1 MEVESGRVKEKS
13 KLESLLKILH
23 EYAYME
29 TIVMVTIYLSI
40 GYLIDNK
47 DICMLNTDVSFI
59 LILLSVITLFHGFEN
74 GILALSVLAIAMWLF
89 YPIFAYIEFLVAL
102 MMTLIFSEFHYYW
115 TQKIKTAEIQANY
128 RGAKLDE
135 LSKAFYTLKISHDQL
150 EKNYV
155 IKPMSIR
162 NSIEY
167 IINQKT
173 SIDEDDT
180 IENKQEEYYN
190 RFIGLLEKSFNV
202 NSALIIHRKFSDDES
217 SYLLEDNSTFSYG
230 TLAEKRTAQVILEDY
245 LVDKAISRK
254 TAIYI
259 SDDLGEPTVT
269 NDINSLYLAAIPALE
284 NNKIVSVLVIE
295 RMPFMSFNRENLTSI
310 SILLEY
316 FSIEISKKDLLA
328 KENELTLVKDEP
340 FQYEFERMKY
350 LYKKFEVNSIILVL
364 RIDNELQA
372 TRVYE
377 KVQKM
382 LRSLDMVTLV
392 RNQGFYY
399 ITLLFPLHDKAAALG
414 YLNRLLFTLEE
425 AKDKKFNYMTFDL
438 SKTELL
444 NKYYAEDYDG

>member
-1 MEVESGRVKEKS
+1 MEVKSGRVKEKT
-13 KLESLLKILH
+13 KIETLLKLLH
-23 EYAYME
+23 EYAYIE
-29 TIVMVTIYLSI
+29 TIIMVAMYLGI
-40 GYLIDNK
+40 GYLIDST
-47 DICMLNTDVSFI
+47 DICMLNSDVSFI
-59 LILLSVITLFHGFEN
+59 LILLAVITLFHGFEN
-74 GILALSVLAIAMWLF
+74 GILALSILAIAMALF
-89 YPIFAYIEFLVAL
+89 YPRFLYIEFLVAL

-115 TQKIKTAEIQANY
+115 TQKIKKAEIQAQY
-128 RGAKLDE
+128 RGTKLDE

-167 IINQKT
+167 IINQKI
-173 SIDEDDT
+173 SIDEDES
-180 IENKQEEYYN
+180 IVNKQEEYYN
-190 RFIGLLEKSFNV
+190 NFLTLLEKSFNV
-202 NSALIIHRKFSDDES
+202 NSALIIHKKNIDDDS
-217 SYLLEDNSTFSYG
+217 VYLDENNSVFSYT
-230 TLAEKRTAQVILEDY
+230 TLCEKRTPQMILEDF

-254 TAIYI
+254 TPIYI

-284 NNKIVSVLVIE
+284 SNKITSVLVIE
-295 RMPFMSFNRENLTSI
+295 KMPFMSFNRENLTSI

-316 FSIEISKKDLLA
+316 FSIEISKKDLLSR
-328 KENELTLVKDEP
+328 ENELSLVEDES

-350 LYKKFEVNSIILVL
+350 LYKKFDVNSILLVL

-377 KVQKM
+377 RILKM

-392 RNQGFYY
+392 RNKGYFY

-414 YLNRLLFTLEE
+414 YLNRLLHTLEE
-425 AKDKKFNYMTFDL
+425 EKDKKFNYMTFDL

-444 NKYYAEDYDG
+444 NKYYTEDYNG